1 VNEVDNGAQ
10 DIDTR
15 QQTTVFESTDGFD
28 MLDYFDDLLQPRSEE
43 GSTSAR
49 EHTRS

>member
-15 QQTTVFESTDGFD
+15 QQTIVLESTDGFD
-28 MLDYFDDLLQPRSEE
+28 ILDHFDDLLQP
-43 GSTSAR
+43 
-49 EHTRS
+49 